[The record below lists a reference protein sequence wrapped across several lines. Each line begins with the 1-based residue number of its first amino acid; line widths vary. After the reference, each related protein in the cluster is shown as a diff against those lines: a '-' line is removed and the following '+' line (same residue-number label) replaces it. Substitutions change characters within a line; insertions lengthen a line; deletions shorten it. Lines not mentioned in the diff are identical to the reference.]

1 MPLLTTSRALHFSM
15 SVQPRRSSTRRQVL
29 PGSHETDHSKGGDME
44 IEAQQLFNL
53 EGKEREIWDEV
64 RDEHY
69 DSVSS

>member
-1 MPLLTTSRALHFSM
+1 M
-15 SVQPRRSSTRRQVL
+15 SAQPRRSSTRRQVL

-53 EGKEREIWDEV
+53 EREIWDEV

-69 DSVSS
+69 DSVLS

>member
-1 MPLLTTSRALHFSM
+1 MTSRALHFSM
-15 SVQPRRSSTRRQVL
+15 SAQPRRSSTRRQVL

-53 EGKEREIWDEV
+53 EREIWDEV

-69 DSVSS
+69 DSVLS

>member
-1 MPLLTTSRALHFSM
+1 
-15 SVQPRRSSTRRQVL
+15 
-29 PGSHETDHSKGGDME
+29 ME
-44 IEAQQLFNL
+44 IEAQQPFNL